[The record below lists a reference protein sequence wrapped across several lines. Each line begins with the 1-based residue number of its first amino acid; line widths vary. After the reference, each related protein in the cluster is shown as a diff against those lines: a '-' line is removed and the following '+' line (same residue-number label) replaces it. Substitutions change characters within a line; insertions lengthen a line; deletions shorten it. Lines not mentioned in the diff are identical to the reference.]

1 MSGKLLEIQFLT
13 FGYSCLLGVILGIIY
28 DIFRI
33 LRMIINS
40 KSITM
45 FVQDVIYFVIS
56 GIITFVFVL
65 EFNSGESRFYIL
77 AGEAVGWI
85 LYHITVGESVYRC
98 SWRISQWVKNKIRK
112 FYNKTQ
118 KIFVKFA
125 NKKSKNEC

>member
-98 SWRISQWVKNKIRK
+98 SWRISQWVKLQERLH
-112 FYNKTQ
+112 
-118 KIFVKFA
+118 
-125 NKKSKNEC
+125 

>member
-1 MSGKLLEIQFLT
+1 
-13 FGYSCLLGVILGIIY
+13 
-28 DIFRI
+28 
-33 LRMIINS
+33 
-40 KSITM
+40 M

-112 FYNKTQ
+112 FFNKTQ